1 MKICFVICGLPRCI
15 DLVINKIDELFNLHD
30 INYYICLT
38 KNNKEYEKEY
48 NNYIDIASIISNKNI
63 IKLLFVTDS
72 EDSLYRNSL
81 NYTSKI
87 NNILSII
94 NDKYDLYILI
104 RSDFI
109 FNSINFLEKIQDDNK
124 IYLCNNNNINRFIE
138 NVYTKFNDNI
148 IITKNYLNFIELKN
162 LYELIKT
169 DNNYLEIIL
178 YNYIK
183 NNSIDYKQIF
193 IDYKLVLS
201 RCNIIAIAGD
211 SGSGKTTL
219 LNELTTLF
227 SNNNYLKLETDRY
240 HKWERGNSNYLEFT
254 HLNPKANNLDKMNTD
269 VYNLKIGHEIY
280 AVDYDHSTGK
290 FTQEENIKS
299 KNNIILCGLH
309 TLYNNN
315 MNNIID
321 LKIFMDTDRELI
333 KKWKI
338 NRDVVERGY
347 NLDKVLKQIEF
358 REKDYEE
365 YIKNQKENADIIIK
379 YYEFSNILRCELI
392 IKSTLFI
399 NKLISNKKNIIYD
412 FIVEENNIKI
422 LFENN
427 IFENIK
433 NIINIILL

>member
-1 MKICFVICGLPRCI
+1 MKICFTICGLHRCI
-15 DLVINKIDELFNLHD
+15 DLVINKIDELFSSHD

-48 NNYIDIASIISNKNI
+48 NNYIDIDSIISNKNI
-63 IKLLFVTDS
+63 IKLLFVTDL
-72 EDSLYRNSL
+72 ENSLYGNSL

-109 FNSINFLEKIQDDNK
+109 FNSINFLENIHDDNK
-124 IYLCNNNNINRFIE
+124 IYLCNNNNINKFID
-138 NVYTKFNDNI
+138 NITTRYNDNI
-148 IITKNYLNFIELKN
+148 IITKSYINFIKLNN
-162 LYELIKT
+162 LHELIKI

-183 NNSIDYKQIF
+183 INSIEYEQIF
-193 IDYKLVLS
+193 IDYKIILS

-219 LNELTTLF
+219 LNQLTKLF
-227 SNNNYLKLETDRY
+227 PNNYLQLETDRY
-240 HKWERGNSNYLEFT
+240 HKWERGNTNYLEFS
-254 HLNPKANNLDKMNTD
+254 HLNPKANNLDKMNMD
-269 VYNLKIGHEIY
+269 VFNLKIGHEIY
-280 AVDYDHSTGK
+280 AVDYNHSTGK
-290 FTQEENIKS
+290 FTQEEKIES

-309 TLYNNN
+309 TLYNN
-315 MNNIID
+315 MNNIIN

-338 NRDVVERGY
+338 NRDVIERGY

-358 REKDYEE
+358 REKDYEV

-379 YYEFSNILRCELI
+379 YYEITNIFKCEMI
-392 IKSTLFI
+392 IKSILFI
-399 NKLISNKKNIIYD
+399 NKLILNKKDIIND
-412 FIVEENNIKI
+412 FIVEDDNIKI
-422 LFENN
+422 LFEDN
-427 IFENIK
+427 IFENIIR
-433 NIINIILL
+433 IINIILL

>member
-15 DLVINKIDELFNLHD
+15 DLVINKIDELFNLHE

-38 KNNKEYEKEY
+38 KNNKDYEKEY

-63 IKLLFVTDS
+63 IKLLFVTDT
-72 EDSLYRNSL
+72 ENSLYRNSL
-81 NYTSKI
+81 NYTIKI

-124 IYLCNNNNINRFIE
+124 IYLCNNNNINKFID
-138 NVYTKFNDNI
+138 NVFLRFNDNI
-148 IITKNYLNFIELKN
+148 IITKSYINFIKLKN
-162 LYELIKT
+162 LYELLKI
-169 DNNYLEIIL
+169 DNNYLEIVL

-183 NNSIDYKQIF
+183 INSIEYEQIF
-193 IDYKLVLS
+193 IDYKIILS

-219 LNELTTLF
+219 LNHLTTLF
-227 SNNNYLKLETDRY
+227 PNNYLLLETDRY
-240 HKWERGNSNYLEFT
+240 HKWERGNTNYLEFS
-254 HLNPKANNLDKMNTD
+254 HLNPKANNLDKMNMD
-269 VYNLKIGHEIY
+269 VFNLKIGHEIY

-290 FTQEENIKS
+290 FTQEEKIES

-309 TLYNNN
+309 TLYNN
-315 MNNIID
+315 MNNIFN

-338 NRDVVERGY
+338 NRDVIERGY

-379 YYEFSNILRCELI
+379 YYEFSNTLRCELI
-392 IKSTLFI
+392 IKSIFFI
-399 NKLISNKKNIIYD
+399 NKLISNKKSIIND
-412 FIVEENNIKI
+412 IVVEENNISI

-427 IFENIK
+427 IFENIIR
-433 NIINIILL
+433 IINIILL